1 MENYLAMKG
10 FVSFEF
16 SITPRNEF
24 KVNDGKKIVVEDLGK
39 IIDDEIGAVR
49 AQTFVV

>member
-1 MENYLAMKG
+1 MEKYLAIKG

-24 KVNDGKKIVVEDLGK
+24 KINDREKIVLEDLGK

-49 AQTFVV
+49 AQAFIV